1 MAWNLHNEPF
11 LRDQDVLKQFK
22 IRASAGLTGNQN
34 YDTNEV
40 LATYLYYTG
49 ATYHGQT
56 GAYLS
61 KMPNPALKW
70 EQRMDYNVGA
80 DITVHRATIAF
91 DYYNSVTENLL
102 TDVAIPTS
110 TGFDTVKDNLGKV
123 RNRGIEAKL
132 SYTLWQG
139 KQGFFNLFGSIAYNK
154 NIIINLS
161 ESLKA
166 YNEKMMAQAQDKSNS
181 TPVLI
186 YQDGMPMNAIW
197 AVPSLGIDPTTGQE
211 IYVRKDGTLTYEY
224 DAQDQ
229 VVAGISDPKYRG
241 NFGFAAEY
249 KGFGLS
255 ATCTFLGG
263 GQRYNTTLVNK
274 VENVDIHYNVDRR
287 VLYGRWQTP
296 GQNAMFKKLGSYTD
310 ENGKQHDEKTRATTR
325 FVQDNNEL
333 TFSSLSLY
341 YEFNPRLISK
351 IRLKRLKL
359 AFYMNNIATLSSIR
373 IERGTTYPFA
383 RSMSFQ
389 LTGTF

>member
-11 LRDQDVLKQFK
+11 LRNQKLLKQFK
-22 IRASAGLTGNQN
+22 IRATAGLTGNQS
-34 YDTNEV
+34 YDTNEAV
-40 LATYLYYTG
+40 ATYLYYTD

-56 GAYLS
+56 GSYLS

-70 EQRMDYNVGA
+70 EQRMEYNVGA
-80 DITVHRATIAF
+80 DIMIHRATIAF
-91 DYYNSVTENLL
+91 DYYNAVTENML
-102 TDVAIPTS
+102 TKVSIPTS
-110 TGFDTVKDNLGKV
+110 AGFDEVKDNLGKV

-139 KQGFFNLFGSIAYNK
+139 KQGYATVFGSIAYNK
-154 NIIINLS
+154 NIIISLS

-166 YNEKMMAQAQDKSNS
+166 YNEKMLALAQDKSNS
-181 TPVLI
+181 SPVLI

-197 AVPSLGIDPTTGQE
+197 AVPSLGIDPTTGME
-211 IYVRKDGTLTYEY
+211 IYVKKDGTLTYEY
-224 DAQDQ
+224 DSSDM
-229 VVAGISDPKYRG
+229 VAAGVSAPEYKG
-241 NFGFAAEY
+241 NFGFAFEY
-249 KGFGLS
+249 KGIGLS

-263 GQRYNTTLVNK
+263 GQRYNETLVNK

-287 VLYGRWQTP
+287 VLYGRWQYP

-310 ENGKQHDEKTRATTR
+310 ADGNQHDEKTRATTR
-325 FVQDNNEL
+325 FVQDDNSL
-333 TFSSLSLY
+333 TFSSLNVY
-341 YEFNPRLISK
+341 YEFNPKLISK
-351 IRLKRLKL
+351 LRLKRLRL

-373 IERGTTYPFA
+373 IERGTLYPFA

>member
-80 DITVHRATIAF
+80 DITIHRATIVF
-91 DYYNSVTENLL
+91 DYYNSVTENML

-166 YNEKMMAQAQDKSNS
+166 YNDKMMAQAQDKSNS